1 MLSKRLSIQE
11 GKEDG
16 VKEEEPTNS
25 FAPDST
31 HFPFEKV
38 FPVYAMGFLK
48 PESDPVLL
56 PADSRDP
63 IWDAVRE
70 EAKIEVTPPR
80 PGLAE
85 KEPILSSFL
94 YASILS
100 HDCLEQALA
109 FVLANRL
116 QNPTLLA
123 TQLLDTIYNVI
134 MKDRG
139 IQHSIRLDMQ
149 GYHSLQSYRVAHV
162 LWNQGR
168 KVLALALQSR
178 ISEVFGIDIHP
189 ASRIGE
195 GILLDHGT
203 GVVVGETAVIGNR
216 VSLMH
221 GVTLGGTGKEI
232 GDRHP
237 KLGDGAL
244 IGACVIILG
253 NIKIGEGAMIAAGSL
268 VLKDVPPHSMV
279 AGTPAKVIGYMN
291 EKDPS
296 LTMNHGQKH
305 LLAKKY
311 ASNMLAKNSSNTW
324 PILLE
329 MEDPVIN
336 GEYHLSAFKLR
347 MRGKMARVLEDSCR
361 LRIGLL
367 LGQCKPLSQREKTHY
382 SL

>member
-1 MLSKRLSIQE
+1 MTRLSDESWVSSVLSKRLSIQE

-16 VKEEEPTNS
+16 VKEEEPTNA
-25 FAPDST
+25 FAPGST

-38 FPVYAMGFLK
+38 FPVYAMGVLK

-56 PADSRDP
+56 PDDSRDP

-70 EAKIEVTPPR
+70 EAKIE
-80 PGLAE
+80 AE

-279 AGTPAKVIGYMN
+279 AGTPAKVIGYMD

-311 ASNMLAKNSSNTW
+311 ASNMLAKNSSNMW

-329 MEDPVIN
+329 MEDP
-336 GEYHLSAFKLR
+336 KLR
-347 MRGKMARVLEDSCR
+347 TRGKMARALEDSCR
-361 LRIGLL
+361 LRLGLL
-367 LGQCKPLSQREKTHY
+367 LCQCKPLPQQEKAH
-382 SL
+382 